1 MDTSISEKTAK
12 WSKGGWLSAVRSS
25 SVRPSVGV
33 VRDFTAR
40 IRKRAFNFRLWVV
53 RSFLPSFVRRRSFL
67 RSFVRSF
74 VRCRRCSLLFLHCS
88 FVGHRFCGVLS
99 SVLVELSARSRQ
111 ARRLTGP
118 YVCVA
123 RNRNDVIRARYV
135 YCCICMA
142 TKRTGVWCDCPVC

>member
-1 MDTSISEKTAK
+1 MVQR
-12 WSKGGWLSAVRSS
+12 WLAFGCPQF
-25 SVRPSVGV
+25 VRPSVRRRRSRLYSADSKTSFQFSTLGRSFV
-33 VRDFTAR
+33 
-40 IRKRAFNFRLWVV
+40 RAFL
-53 RSFLPSFVRRRSFL
+53 RRRSFL
-67 RSFVRSF
+67 RSFLRSF